1 MSNQAERLKA
11 LRQQIGLNQ
20 QQVADKVGKSRP
32 RIATY
37 ETQTNVRIPADVLQK
52 LAKLYKTTPEYIE
65 QGTAAP
71 APKTGPVVPN
81 HAPVLPNAPILPNNG
96 PAIPG
101 YMPAMGHHPVDYISG
116 RSVRPVVVTIDRY
129 GRENV
134 VLVPVKAQAGY
145 LTGYSNP
152 DFIQSLRVYS
162 IPGCED
168 GTYRIFEVEG
178 DSMVDTIRN
187 GDMVV
192 TRYLDDW
199 RSLKADNMYVI
210 VAKEGVV
217 VKRVKNMLEKAAGI
231 MILSDNPQYQPDF
244 IPAEDIREIWEAKA
258 LISRDLSR
266 KPGDMLQELN
276 NLRIKIDQMN
286 PGRRY

>member
-1 MSNQAERLKA
+1 MNNQAERLKA

-37 ETQTNVRIPADVLQK
+37 ETQANVRIPADVLQK
-52 LAKLYKTTPEYIE
+52 LAKLYKTTPDYIE
-65 QGTAAP
+65 QGTAAV
-71 APKTGPVVPN
+71 APKMGPVVTAN
-81 HAPVLPNAPILPNNG
+81 IPVLPSNG
-96 PAIPG
+96 PTLPA
-101 YMPAMGHHPVDYISG
+101 YMPAVGHHPIDYISG

-199 RSLKADNMYVI
+199 RSLKADAMYVI

-231 MILSDNPQYQPDF
+231 MILSDNPQFQPDF

-258 LISRDLSR
+258 LISQDLSR